1 MEWDVGLM
9 SVSEA
14 IKYAGPPI
22 TLCWGVHFGWS
33 FACWINDFGHSTC
46 FEVASRIEITIDA
59 DAYYHA
65 HGLWPILKVL

>member
-22 TLCWGVHFGWS
+22 TLCVGVHFGWS
-33 FACWINDFGHSTC
+33 FAFWINDFGHIPSTC
-46 FEVASRIEITIDA
+46 FEVASRIEITN
-59 DAYYHA
+59 
-65 HGLWPILKVL
+65 LQ